1 MKDIK
6 KIYETTV
13 TQVPQ
18 MDENGN
24 PTNVFT
30 LTQLANIYGI
40 MKPLLNAEELEKF
53 NNLSTEDQMK
63 YLTGFGMNIT
73 EWQKA
78 KYAANH
84 PEDQDEQNGMPGQQ
98 PDDGLDHWQPVKISN
113 KPQQQGQDDHNNKI
127 YPDIEEQ
134 IKQAEEARK
143 KAEEEAANKNE
154 QQSDSRDPQD
164 IADNAM
170 DIANSAQ
177 QMANAAQSA
186 ADQAQNA
193 ADAADKNAQSS
204 GKQSDIKNADK
215 SQVAADA
222 AQDAADQA
230 QDAANRAKELA
241 QEAQDAAERGDKQ
254 EAARKAKEAY
264 DAAKEAANKTKA
276 AQMNAKDALSASKQT
291 AQNQPGQNGQGQS
304 DSDIN
309 NMSAQDAAN
318 AAQQSATNAQNQANQ
333 AQAAAD
339 AAQEKADASGS
350 SADQAK
356 ADAAQQAADNAQS
369 AADQAQAA
377 ADAAQQAA
385 DNGNASSAQQQAKN
399 ARDAA
404 NSAQQSAQSAQQNAG
419 QSGQQSGQSSQS
431 GQSGQQSGQ
440 ESGQS
445 GSSQQSKGQ
454 SGPGMGS
461 WDGQQLP
468 NQPMHNDESTDPT
481 LNKVDDSYKP
491 DEEVIHNSP
500 IDMDMPFD
508 GGDFLGFD
516 EEMRKKCREMAERAG
531 QPLDADDYMP
541 ANEYATKKYQEAQ
554 QALRTWHPHSQPGN
568 DGNPPTYLKEVMN
581 KLFATKIDWR
591 EKVQDFLTDKS
602 PEDVI
607 DVWAKRRMGLDPS
620 HPFYKG
626 RYLHPNEDLEE
637 RRSGIAQVFFLVDA
651 SGSMGVHCGDG
662 KDIFEHIMSEL
673 IQIELAVKIKR
684 SAYASFNCGPIHRD
698 DITVWTYND
707 AQDEDSLFE
716 QFERPVAN
724 GGTSAVEGIKSIQEY
739 EDLYSTSDP
748 WTLLVVVTD
757 GGDYYTGLKDICKDA
772 EQVEHMIWV
781 ITATGKDWFER
792 VEKQLMEQDVPQD
805 HIIFVDINK
814 EWGVD
819 ESMVKR

>member
-369 AADQAQAA
+369 AANQAQAA

-404 NSAQQSAQSAQQNAG
+404 NSAQQSSQSAQQNAG
-419 QSGQQSGQSSQS
+419 QSGQQSGQS

-461 WDGQQLP
+461 WDGQQRP
-468 NQPMHNDESTDPT
+468 NPSMHNDESTDPT

-491 DEEVIHNSP
+491 DEEVTHNSP

>member
-404 NSAQQSAQSAQQNAG
+404 NSAQQSSQSAQQNAG
-419 QSGQQSGQSSQS
+419 QSGQQSGQS

-461 WDGQQLP
+461 WDGQQRP
-468 NQPMHNDESTDPT
+468 NPSMHNDESTDPT

-607 DVWAKRRMGLDPS
+607 DVWAKRRMGLDPN

-781 ITATGKDWFER
+781 ITATGKAWFEH
-792 VEKQLMEQDVPQD
+792 VEKDLMEQDVPQD